1 LYRNH
6 FFRLQIE
13 TQLIKLGLPYK
24 IEGKNLG
31 YCDSQEFRAL
41 KIFLSLKNE
50 KLKSYD
56 LTEKQTKVMSKF
68 FFSKYKNSDIN
79 TVLLND
85 WETVFNFEYKK
96 KKYLKSLVKLNKD
109 LKFNYSIKLNT
120 IHGAKGKE
128 AERVIVINSLGN
140 KFSRFSKQKKETEI
154 RVFYVALT
162 RTKNRLDIVNG
173 DNSFRLINKCG
184 II

>member
-1 LYRNH
+1 
-6 FFRLQIE
+6 
-13 TQLIKLGLPYK
+13 
-24 IEGKNLG
+24 
-31 YCDSQEFRAL
+31 
-41 KIFLSLKNE
+41 
-50 KLKSYD
+50 
-56 LTEKQTKVMSKF
+56 M
-68 FFSKYKNSDIN
+68 
-79 TVLLND
+79 LLND

-96 KKYLKSLVKLNKD
+96 KRYLKSLFKLNKD
-109 LKFNYSIKLNT
+109 LKFNYTIKLNT
-120 IHGAKGKE
+120 IHASKGKE